1 MDFESLITFS
11 DITISIITSRNPSFL
26 RSKKEKK
33 NVKATSIK
41 TARRSKF
48 SSSWSQI
55 TFSKRFESESYL
67 RSRGIGRMGIGKDEV
82 EGKRRGRK
90 GIETG
95 NGSGSI
101 DCVARS
107 EALPSHWWVDRW
119 THGYVLQVLAKS
131 RPLPWSRRNA
141 SSAISSYRYRQSGGK
156 GHHHFFYVPHSGHVE
171 HCRGFCFPSLFR
183 APLIDV
189 SIRVSS
195 KLPPISPSTN
205 YLMVN
210 VRCYGTKFGTF
221 FLVDFS
227 YISLKSKERASVFG
241 LIRAIYLKK
250 CLAQIFE
257 IVLKLNHPCVIR

>member
-33 NVKATSIK
+33 KVKATSIK

-95 NGSGSI
+95 NGGGSI

-107 EALPSHWWVDRW
+107 EALPSHRWVDRW

-171 HCRGFCFPSLFR
+171 HCRGFCFPSLSR

-227 YISLKSKERASVFG
+227 YIFFQSKERASVFG

>member
-1 MDFESLITFS
+1 MWRQRVLKPRD
-11 DITISIITSRNPSFL
+11 DQN
-26 RSKKEKK
+26 
-33 NVKATSIK
+33 
-41 TARRSKF
+41 
-48 SSSWSQI
+48 SSPPWSQI

-95 NGSGSI
+95 NGGGSI

-107 EALPSHWWVDRW
+107 EALPSHRWVDRW

-171 HCRGFCFPSLFR
+171 HCRGFCFPSLSR

-205 YLMVN
+205 YLMINGVMERN
-210 VRCYGTKFGTF
+210 SARFFSSTF
-221 FLVDFS
+221 LTSLSRARKELRSLDWFARYILRSVSLRFS
-227 YISLKSKERASVFG
+227 KSF
-241 LIRAIYLKK
+241 
-250 CLAQIFE
+250 
-257 IVLKLNHPCVIR
+257 